1 MNLIIFDTE
10 TTGLKPGQ
18 ICQLSYIV
26 AQDKKIEGK
35 NFFFKVDY
43 IEPAAQR
50 VHGYSVID
58 LQKLS
63 GGKDFRYYH
72 PEIAGDF
79 SRADRVVA
87 HNYAFDNRFMAAEF
101 ARCNS
106 QFTCAN
112 YFCTMR
118 HFTSICRLPGSK
130 FPKLTELIEFLGIP
144 EYIIKQTAEKL
155 FGSKGLRAH
164 DARYDATATYLCY
177 QKGLESGY
185 LVG

>member
-1 MNLIIFDTE
+1 MNQIIFDTE
-10 TTGLKPGQ
+10 TTGLHPGQ

-35 NFFFKVDY
+35 NYFFKVDY
-43 IEPAAQR
+43 IEPGAQR
-50 VHGYSVID
+50 VHGFSVND
-58 LQKLS
+58 LLKLS
-63 GGKDFRYYH
+63 GGKEFRHYY

-79 SRADRVVA
+79 NRAKRLVA
-87 HNYAFDNRFMAAEF
+87 HNYAFDRRFMAAEF
-101 ARCNS
+101 ARCSS
-106 QFTCAN
+106 QFTCTD

-118 HFTSICRLPGSK
+118 HFTSVCRLPGSK
-130 FPKLTELIEFLGIP
+130 FPKLAELVEFLGIP
-144 EYIIKQTAEKL
+144 EIMIKQTAERL

-164 DARYDATATYLCY
+164 DARYDVTATYLCY